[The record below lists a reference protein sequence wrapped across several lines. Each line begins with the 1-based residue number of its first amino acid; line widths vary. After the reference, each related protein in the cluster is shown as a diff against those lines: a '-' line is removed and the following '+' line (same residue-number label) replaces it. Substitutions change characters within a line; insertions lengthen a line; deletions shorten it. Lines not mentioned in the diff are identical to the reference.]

1 MAATIKRI
9 GKRRE
14 YPWSV
19 WTDGR
24 AWRARKGT
32 DFKCS
37 AAGFRS
43 TLYTHA
49 SRHDLTVF
57 VSVPDA
63 KTVEFRFDTQA

>member
-1 MAATIKRI
+1 MAATIKKI
-9 GKRRE
+9 GRQG
-14 YPWSV
+14 YPWSQ

-24 AWRARKGT
+24 AWRARRGK

-49 SRHDLTVF
+49 SRNDRTVY

-63 KTVEFRFDTQA
+63 KTVEFKFS